1 MAERKKTAIVKAAA
15 TAGGG
20 GKPPAK
26 AAGPC
31 LSMAQQRKLAKDAM
45 TISMAV
51 LTVTAM
57 TGVRRRGLSRSLH
70 LASGVALIGF
80 SLWHN
85 SLYPSRKAAKCPDT
99 AQ

>member
-1 MAERKKTAIVKAAA
+1 MAERKKTAHKAAA
-15 TAGGG
+15 PAGGG

-26 AAGPC
+26 AVGPGIS
-31 LSMAQQRKLAKDAM
+31 LAQQRKLAKDAM
-45 TISMAV
+45 TVSLAV
-51 LTVTAM
+51 LTITAM

-70 LASGVALIGF
+70 LASGAALIGF

-99 AQ
+99 AK